1 MENDEYLEPM
11 FGLLRLNFLD
21 TLICK
26 IALTYFFQM
35 AQRDHFFSVHAA
47 LLRSTLFWK
56 IKPFEVRRTC
66 ILCVLKQTNPGNH
79 SPLAALIV
87 SQAWQRKKLIPCQ
100 ALSGCSR

>member
-26 IALTYFFQM
+26 IALTYFCQM

-47 LLRSTLFWK
+47 LLRSTLF
-56 IKPFEVRRTC
+56 
-66 ILCVLKQTNPGNH
+66 
-79 SPLAALIV
+79 
-87 SQAWQRKKLIPCQ
+87 
-100 ALSGCSR
+100 